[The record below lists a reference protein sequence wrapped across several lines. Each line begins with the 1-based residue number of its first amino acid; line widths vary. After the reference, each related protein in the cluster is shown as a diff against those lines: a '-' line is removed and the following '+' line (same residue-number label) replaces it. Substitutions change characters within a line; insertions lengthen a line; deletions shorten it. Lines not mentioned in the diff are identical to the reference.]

1 MPLAPLFAFIDS
13 LDRLDLHRPL
23 NKHCPQKVNERLNS
37 SCAFLLFWS
46 ERGGYNG
53 AGRAEA
59 GGCQISSALLPVPVC
74 GAGEGLG
81 RGGGGTWHCGVKT
94 TSASASGLSRP
105 PCTDTEGCHIS
116 LDATLDPGHKQHT
129 CGQTLGGTAQ
139 APRLL
144 ERPKARR
151 AVGVSRLQQ
160 SAEKRFKLTDAGT
173 EKANT

>member
-1 MPLAPLFAFIDS
+1 MIYTDHRTNTVPKKSMKDS
-13 LDRLDLHRPL
+13 IAVAHFFCFGLNAAGIMARGGPRLTAVRSHRP
-23 NKHCPQKVNERLNS
+23 S
-37 SCAFLLFWS
+37 SQSLS
-46 ERGGYNG
+46 
-53 AGRAEA
+53 AGR
-59 GGCQISSALLPVPVC
+59 
-74 GAGEGLG
+74 G
-81 RGGGGTWHCGVKT
+81 RGGGGTRHCGVKT